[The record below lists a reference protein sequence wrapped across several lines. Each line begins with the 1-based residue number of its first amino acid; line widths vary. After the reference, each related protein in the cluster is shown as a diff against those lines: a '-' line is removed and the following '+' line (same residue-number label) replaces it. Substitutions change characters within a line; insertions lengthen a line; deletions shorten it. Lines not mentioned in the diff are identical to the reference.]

1 MSQITVIGE
10 SCLDVFV
17 YCDAIRLAPDLPV
30 PVLQEIHVET
40 NPGMAANVQR
50 NIEAR
55 SVTTSLITNDNRN
68 KIVKRRYMHESS
80 NHMFF
85 RVDTPHN
92 ISRINIQ
99 SLDLSSDLVVISDY
113 NKGFLDESDIQFIC
127 YSHPMV
133 FLDTKKV
140 LGKWAEGATFIKI
153 NDYEYK
159 NSKKN
164 LSETLIHKIIHTRG
178 SDGCDFQGKNYPV
191 EKLEVRDTSGAGD
204 SFMAALVVEFLR
216 TSNIVKSINA
226 ANHAASRVVRT
237 RGVGVI

>member
-1 MSQITVIGE
+1 M
-10 SCLDVFV
+10 DVFV

-55 SVTTSLITNDNRN
+55 SVSTNLVTN
-68 KIVKRRYMHESS
+68 KNWDEIVKRRYIHDGS

-92 ISRINIQ
+92 IARFNVQ
-99 SLDLSSDLVVISDY
+99 ELDLGADVIVISDY
-113 NKGFLDESDIQFIC
+113 NKGFLSESDIEFIC
-127 YSHPMV
+127 KSHPLV

-140 LGKWAEGATFIKI
+140 LGKWAENASFIKI
-153 NDYEYK
+153 NNYEYM
-159 NSKKN
+159 NSKRY
-164 LSETLIHKIIHTRG
+164 LTETLSQKIIHTRG
-178 SDGCDFQGKNYPV
+178 QEGCDFQGKNYPV
-191 EKLEVRDTSGAGD
+191 EKIEVRDTSGAGD
-204 SFMAALVVEFLR
+204 SFMAALVVDFLK
-216 TSNIVKSINA
+216 TTKIEDSIIA
-226 ANHAASRVVRT
+226 ANDAASRVVRT

>member
-1 MSQITVIGE
+1 M
-10 SCLDVFV
+10 DVFV

-55 SVTTSLITNDNRN
+55 SVSTNLVTN
-68 KIVKRRYMHESS
+68 KNWDEIVKRRYIHDGS

-92 ISRINIQ
+92 IARFNVQ
-99 SLDLSSDLVVISDY
+99 ELDLGADVIVISDY
-113 NKGFLDESDIQFIC
+113 NKGFLSESDIEFIC
-127 YSHPMV
+127 KSHPLV

-140 LGKWAEGATFIKI
+140 LGKWAENASFIKI
-153 NDYEYK
+153 NNYEYM
-159 NSKKN
+159 NSKRD
-164 LSETLIHKIIHTRG
+164 LTETLSQKIIHTRG
-178 SDGCDFQGKNYPV
+178 QEGCDFQGKNYPV
-191 EKLEVRDTSGAGD
+191 EKIEVRDTSGAGD
-204 SFMAALVVEFLR
+204 SFMAALVVDFLK
-216 TSNIVKSINA
+216 TTKIEDSIIA
-226 ANHAASRVVRT
+226 ANDAASRVVRT

>member
-1 MSQITVIGE
+1 M
-10 SCLDVFV
+10 DVFV

-30 PVLQEIHVET
+30 PVLQEIHIET

-55 SVTTSLITNDNRN
+55 SVSTALVTNRN
-68 KIVKRRYMHESS
+68 WDEIVKRRYIHDGS

-92 ISRINIQ
+92 IARLNVQ
-99 SLDLSSDLVVISDY
+99 ELDMGVDVIVISDY
-113 NKGFLDESDIQFIC
+113 NKGFLTESDIEFIC
-127 YSHPMV
+127 KSHPLV

-140 LGKWAEGATFIKI
+140 LGNWAESASFIKI
-153 NDYEYK
+153 NDYEYM
-159 NSKKN
+159 NSKGY
-164 LSETLIHKIIHTRG
+164 LTETLSQKIIHTRG
-178 SDGCDFQGKNYPV
+178 QEGCDFQGKNYPV

-204 SFMAALVVEFLR
+204 SFMAALVVEFLK
-216 TSNIVKSINA
+216 TKKIEDSIIA
-226 ANHAASRVVRT
+226 ANHAASKVVRT

>member
-1 MSQITVIGE
+1 MSQITIIGE

-17 YCDAIRLAPDLPV
+17 YCDAVRLAPDLPV

-55 SVTTSLITNDNRN
+55 SVSTNLVTN
-68 KIVKRRYMHESS
+68 KNWDEIVKRRYIHDGS

-92 ISRINIQ
+92 IARFNVQ
-99 SLDLSSDLVVISDY
+99 ELDLGADVIVISDY
-113 NKGFLDESDIQFIC
+113 NKGFLSESDIEFIC
-127 YSHPMV
+127 KSHPLV

-140 LGKWAEGATFIKI
+140 LGKWAENASFIKI
-153 NDYEYK
+153 NNYEYM
-159 NSKKN
+159 NSKRYLTKT
-164 LSETLIHKIIHTRG
+164 LSQKIIHTRG
-178 SDGCDFQGKNYPV
+178 QEGCDFQGKNYPV
-191 EKLEVRDTSGAGD
+191 EKIEVRDTSGAGD
-204 SFMAALVVEFLR
+204 SFMAALVVDFLK
-216 TSNIVKSINA
+216 TTKIEDSIIA
-226 ANHAASRVVRT
+226 ANDAASRVVRT

>member
-1 MSQITVIGE
+1 M
-10 SCLDVFV
+10 DVFV

-55 SVTTSLITNDNRN
+55 SVSTNLVTNMNWDE
-68 KIVKRRYMHESS
+68 IVKRRYIHDGS

-92 ISRINIQ
+92 IARFNVQ
-99 SLDLSSDLVVISDY
+99 ELDLGADVIVISDY
-113 NKGFLDESDIQFIC
+113 NKGFLSESDIEFIC
-127 YSHPMV
+127 KSHPLV

-140 LGKWAEGATFIKI
+140 LGKWAENASFIKI
-153 NDYEYK
+153 NNYEYM
-159 NSKKN
+159 NSKRY
-164 LSETLIHKIIHTRG
+164 LTETLSQKIIHTRG
-178 SDGCDFQGKNYPV
+178 QEGCDFQGKNYPV
-191 EKLEVRDTSGAGD
+191 EKIEVRDTSGAGD
-204 SFMAALVVEFLR
+204 SFMAALVVDFLK
-216 TSNIVKSINA
+216 TTKIEDSIIA
-226 ANHAASRVVRT
+226 ANDAASRVVRT

>member
-1 MSQITVIGE
+1 M
-10 SCLDVFV
+10 DVFV

-55 SVTTSLITNDNRN
+55 SVSTNLVTN
-68 KIVKRRYMHESS
+68 KNWGEIVKRRYIHDGS

-92 ISRINIQ
+92 IARFNVQ
-99 SLDLSSDLVVISDY
+99 ELDLGADVIVISDY
-113 NKGFLDESDIQFIC
+113 NKGFLSESDIEFIC
-127 YSHPMV
+127 KSHPLV

-140 LGKWAEGATFIKI
+140 LGKWAENASFIKI
-153 NDYEYK
+153 NNYEYM
-159 NSKKN
+159 NSKRY
-164 LSETLIHKIIHTRG
+164 LTETLSQKIIHTRG
-178 SDGCDFQGKNYPV
+178 QEGCDFQGKNYPV
-191 EKLEVRDTSGAGD
+191 EKIEVRDTSGAGD
-204 SFMAALVVEFLR
+204 SFMAALVVDFLK
-216 TSNIVKSINA
+216 TTKIEDSIIA
-226 ANHAASRVVRT
+226 ANDAASRVVRT

>member
-1 MSQITVIGE
+1 MSQITIIGE

-17 YCDAIRLAPDLPV
+17 YCDAVRLAPDLPV

-55 SVTTSLITNDNRN
+55 SVSTNLVTN
-68 KIVKRRYMHESS
+68 KNWNEIVKRRYIHDGS

-92 ISRINIQ
+92 IARFNVQ
-99 SLDLSSDLVVISDY
+99 ELDLGADVIVISDY
-113 NKGFLDESDIQFIC
+113 NKGFLSESDIEFIC
-127 YSHPMV
+127 KSHPLV

-140 LGKWAEGATFIKI
+140 LGKWAENASFIKI
-153 NDYEYK
+153 NNYEYM
-159 NSKKN
+159 NSKRY
-164 LSETLIHKIIHTRG
+164 LTETLSQKIIHTRG
-178 SDGCDFQGKNYPV
+178 QEGCDFQGKNYPV
-191 EKLEVRDTSGAGD
+191 EKIEVRDTSGAGD
-204 SFMAALVVEFLR
+204 SFMAALVVDFLK
-216 TSNIVKSINA
+216 TTKIEDSIIA
-226 ANHAASRVVRT
+226 ANDAASRVVRT

>member
-1 MSQITVIGE
+1 MSQITIVGE

-30 PVLQEIHVET
+30 PVLQEIHIET

-55 SVTTSLITNDNRN
+55 SVSTTLVTNRN
-68 KIVKRRYMHESS
+68 WDEIVKRRYMHDGS

-92 ISRINIQ
+92 IARLNVQ
-99 SLDLSSDLVVISDY
+99 ELDLGVDVIVISDY
-113 NKGFLDESDIQFIC
+113 NKGFLTESDIEFIC
-127 YSHPMV
+127 KSHPLV

-140 LGKWAEGATFIKI
+140 LGKWAESASFIKI
-153 NDYEYK
+153 NDYEYM
-159 NSKKN
+159 NSKGYLTEA
-164 LSETLIHKIIHTRG
+164 LSQKIIHTRG
-178 SDGCDFQGKNYPV
+178 QEGCDFQGKNYPV
-191 EKLEVRDTSGAGD
+191 EKLEVRDSSGAGD
-204 SFMAALVVEFLR
+204 SFMAALVVEFLK
-216 TSNIVKSINA
+216 TEKIEDSIIA
-226 ANHAASRVVRT
+226 ANHAASKVVRT

>member
-1 MSQITVIGE
+1 MSQITIIGE

-55 SVTTSLITNDNRN
+55 SVSTNLVTN
-68 KIVKRRYMHESS
+68 KNWDEIVKRRYIHDGS

-92 ISRINIQ
+92 IARFNVQ
-99 SLDLSSDLVVISDY
+99 ELDLGADVIVISDY
-113 NKGFLDESDIQFIC
+113 NKGFLSESDIEFIC
-127 YSHPMV
+127 KSHPLV

-140 LGKWAEGATFIKI
+140 LGKWAENASFIKI
-153 NDYEYK
+153 NNYEYM
-159 NSKKN
+159 NSKRY
-164 LSETLIHKIIHTRG
+164 LTETLSQKIIHTRG
-178 SDGCDFQGKNYPV
+178 QEGCDFQGKNYPV
-191 EKLEVRDTSGAGD
+191 EKIEVRDTSGAGD
-204 SFMAALVVEFLR
+204 SFMAALVVDFLK
-216 TSNIVKSINA
+216 TTKIEDSIIA
-226 ANHAASRVVRT
+226 ANDAASRVVRT

>member
-1 MSQITVIGE
+1 MSQISIIGE

-30 PVLQEIHVET
+30 PILQEIHIET

-55 SVTTSLITNDNRN
+55 SVSTSLVTNNNWDE
-68 KIVKRRYMHESS
+68 IVKRRYMHDGS

-92 ISRINIQ
+92 ISRLNIENI
-99 SLDLSSDLVVISDY
+99 DLSADLIVISDY
-113 NKGFLDESDIQFIC
+113 NKGYLAESDIEFIC
-127 YSHPMV
+127 QSHPLV

-140 LGKWAEGATFIKI
+140 LGKWAEGASFIKI
-153 NDYEYK
+153 NDYEYN
-159 NSKKN
+159 NSKSH
-164 LSETLIHKIIHTRG
+164 LSETLTKRIIHTRG
-178 SDGCDFQGKNYPV
+178 SEGCDFRGKNYPV

-204 SFMAALVVEFLR
+204 SFMAALVVEFLS
-216 TSNIVKSINA
+216 TSNIEDSIVA
-226 ANHAASRVVRT
+226 ANYAASRVVRT

>member
-1 MSQITVIGE
+1 MSQITIVGE

-30 PVLQEIHVET
+30 PVLQEIHIET

-55 SVTTSLITNDNRN
+55 SVSTALVTNRN
-68 KIVKRRYMHESS
+68 WDEIVKRRYIHDGS

-92 ISRINIQ
+92 IARLNVQ
-99 SLDLSSDLVVISDY
+99 ELDMGVDVIVISDY
-113 NKGFLDESDIQFIC
+113 NKGFLTESDIEFIC
-127 YSHPMV
+127 KSHPLV

-140 LGKWAEGATFIKI
+140 LGNWAESASFIKI
-153 NDYEYK
+153 NDYEYM
-159 NSKKN
+159 NSKGY
-164 LSETLIHKIIHTRG
+164 LTETLSQKIIHTRG
-178 SDGCDFQGKNYPV
+178 QEGCDFQGKNYPV

-204 SFMAALVVEFLR
+204 SFMAALVVEFLK
-216 TSNIVKSINA
+216 TKKIEDSIIA
-226 ANHAASRVVRT
+226 ANHAASKVVRT

>member
-1 MSQITVIGE
+1 MSQISIIGE

-55 SVTTSLITNDNRN
+55 SVSTSLVTNNN
-68 KIVKRRYMHESS
+68 WGEIVKRRYMHDSS

-92 ISRINIQ
+92 ISRLNIENI
-99 SLDLSSDLVVISDY
+99 DLSSDLIVISDY
-113 NKGFLDESDIQFIC
+113 NKGYLAESDIEFIC
-127 YSHPMV
+127 QSHPLV

-140 LGKWAEGATFIKI
+140 LGKWADGASFIKI
-153 NDYEYK
+153 NDYEYN
-159 NSKKN
+159 NSKSHLSEN
-164 LSETLIHKIIHTRG
+164 LSNRIIHTRG
-178 SDGCDFQGKNYPV
+178 SEGCDFRGKNYPV
-191 EKLEVRDTSGAGD
+191 EKFEVRDTSGAGD

-216 TSNIVKSINA
+216 TSSIEDSIAA
-226 ANHAASRVVRT
+226 ANYAASRVVRT

>member
-1 MSQITVIGE
+1 MSQITIVGE

-30 PVLQEIHVET
+30 PVLQEIHIET

-55 SVTTSLITNDNRN
+55 SVSTALVTNRN
-68 KIVKRRYMHESS
+68 WDEIVKRRYIHDGS

-92 ISRINIQ
+92 IARLNVQ
-99 SLDLSSDLVVISDY
+99 ELDMGVDVIVMSDY
-113 NKGFLDESDIQFIC
+113 NKGFLTESDIEFIC
-127 YSHPMV
+127 KSHPLV

-140 LGKWAEGATFIKI
+140 LGNWAESASFIKI
-153 NDYEYK
+153 NDYEYM
-159 NSKKN
+159 NSKGY
-164 LSETLIHKIIHTRG
+164 LTETLSQKIIHTRG
-178 SDGCDFQGKNYPV
+178 QEGCDFQGKNYPV

-204 SFMAALVVEFLR
+204 SFMAALVVEFLK
-216 TSNIVKSINA
+216 TKKIEDSIIA
-226 ANHAASRVVRT
+226 ANHAASKVVRT

>member
-1 MSQITVIGE
+1 MSQITIVGE

-30 PVLQEIHVET
+30 PVLQEIHIET

-55 SVTTSLITNDNRN
+55 SVSTTLVTNRN
-68 KIVKRRYMHESS
+68 WDEIVKRRYMHDGS

-92 ISRINIQ
+92 IARLNVQ
-99 SLDLSSDLVVISDY
+99 ELDLGVDVIVISDY
-113 NKGFLDESDIQFIC
+113 NKGFLTESDIEFIC
-127 YSHPMV
+127 KSHPLV

-140 LGKWAEGATFIKI
+140 LGKWAESASFIKI
-153 NDYEYK
+153 NDYEYM
-159 NSKKN
+159 NSKGYLTEA
-164 LSETLIHKIIHTRG
+164 LSQKIIHTRG
-178 SDGCDFQGKNYPV
+178 QEGCDFQGKNYPV

-204 SFMAALVVEFLR
+204 SFMAALVVEFLK
-216 TSNIVKSINA
+216 TEKIEDSIIA
-226 ANHAASRVVRT
+226 ANHAASKVVRT

>member
-1 MSQITVIGE
+1 MSQISIIGE

-30 PVLQEIHVET
+30 PVLQEIHIET

-55 SVTTSLITNDNRN
+55 SVSTSLVTNNNWDE
-68 KIVKRRYMHESS
+68 IVKRRYMHDGS

-92 ISRINIQ
+92 ISRLNIENI
-99 SLDLSSDLVVISDY
+99 DLSSDLIVISDY
-113 NKGFLDESDIQFIC
+113 NKGYLAESDIEFIC
-127 YSHPMV
+127 QSHPLV

-140 LGKWAEGATFIKI
+140 LGKWAEGASFIKI
-153 NDYEYK
+153 NDYEYN
-159 NSKKN
+159 NSKSH
-164 LSETLIHKIIHTRG
+164 LSETLSKRIIHTRG
-178 SDGCDFQGKNYPV
+178 SEGCDFRGKNYPV
-191 EKLEVRDTSGAGD
+191 EKFEVRDTSGAGD

-216 TSNIVKSINA
+216 TSSIEDSLAA
-226 ANHAASRVVRT
+226 ANYAASRVVRT